1 MKKILF
7 VLIFLL
13 MAFIDIQAVGAS
25 LINDSDILRHTIE
38 FQQSAGYEPANA
50 EASLGGVIATVIKAF
65 LGFLGII
72 FIIIIVMA
80 GYKYMTARGNEE
92 KTKEAINSIQR
103 GIIGLIIIVS
113 AYAITYFVFNSMDWF
128 GGAGGSGGGAG
139 VWER

>member
-25 LINDSDILRHTIE
+25 LINDSDMLQHTTE
-38 FQQSAGYEPANA
+38 FRQSAGYESANA
-50 EASLGGVIATVIKAF
+50 EASLGGIIATVIKAF

-72 FIIIIVMA
+72 FIIIVVMA
-80 GYKYMTARGNEE
+80 GYKYMTAGGNEE
-92 KTKEAINSIQR
+92 KTREAIDSIRR

-128 GGAGGSGGGAG
+128 GGAGGGGAG
-139 VWER
+139 VWTD

>member
-25 LINDSDILRHTIE
+25 LLNDSDILQHTTE

-80 GYKYMTARGNEE
+80 GYKYMTAGGNEE
-92 KTKEAINSIQR
+92 KTREAIDSIKR

-128 GGAGGSGGGAG
+128 GGAGGSGSGTFTM
-139 VWER
+139 